1 MGECVA
7 MPKVSLKT
15 IQRQIAFLQLKAEKA
30 KQNNKISVIRR
41 IQQLMD
47 AHSISIYEVRTASK
61 GKRGR
66 PPGARKGK
74 KAAIMYRNKKTGET
88 WSGRG
93 RTVRWLAQAEKA
105 GHKRE
110 EFLAKKR

>member
-1 MGECVA
+1 
-7 MPKVSLKT
+7 MPKVSLKS
-15 IQRQIAFLQLKAEKA
+15 IQRQIAVLQLKAEKA
-30 KQNNKISVIRR
+30 KQSDKMTVIRR
-41 IQQLMD
+41 IQKLMG
-47 AHSISIYEVRTASK
+47 AHGISIDDVRAASK

-66 PPGARKGK
+66 PPGARKGN

-93 RTVRWLAQAEKA
+93 RTARWLAQAEKT

-110 EFLAKKR
+110 EFLVKKG